1 MITLTNVSKR
11 FDDVWAVNNVSLTMQ
26 EGNVFGLIGTNG
38 AGKTT
43 LLRMV
48 AGIMKPDNGHI
59 FIDNKPVFNN
69 EEAMKDVYFIPDEP
83 FFFRNANGRDMEKYL
98 NTVYK

>member
-26 EGNVFGLIGTNG
+26 EGSVFGLIGTNG

-43 LLRMV
+43 LVKLICGSSEIIRKCTEFV
-48 AGIMKPDNGHI
+48 
-59 FIDNKPVFNN
+59 V
-69 EEAMKDVYFIPDEP
+69 
-83 FFFRNANGRDMEKYL
+83 
-98 NTVYK
+98 